1 MIWEKRWSFGAS
13 ASVASIATRSSTGV
27 AFWSGAKIN
36 VDSVLYEI
44 TGKCATFEAMGNW
57 AKLSFGHIVIL

>member
-13 ASVASIATRSSTGV
+13 ASFPSIATGV
-27 AFWSGAKIN
+27 AFWSGARIN

-44 TGKCATFEAMGNW
+44 TGKCAVFEAMGNW